1 MILDQN
7 LRLGATG
14 AITSAATYITGT
26 SGTPDVVDLQS
37 NTAYLATVSGSLYTV
52 GQGTQNRD
60 IGEGRDLYVYFSVT
74 TALAGGTNATFQV
87 VASSSSTLASGNVVV
102 GEVGPIVT
110 ASLGLGQ
117 QVAVRVSP
125 QLLGSAGLRYL
136 GAQVVTTGTH
146 SAGAVIADVVMD
158 IQDGKRAYASGFS
171 VA

>member
-1 MILDQN
+1 MYLDQN
-7 LRLGATG
+7 LDLGSTG

-37 NTAYLATVSGSLYTV
+37 NTAYVATVSGTLYTV

-60 IGEGRDLYVYFSVT
+60 IGSGGDLYVVFTVT

-87 VASSSSTLASGNVVV
+87 IASSSSTLASGNVVI
-102 GEVGPIVT
+102 GETGVITT
-110 ASLGLGQ
+110 ANLPLGA
-117 QVAVRVSP
+117 QVAVRINP
-125 QLLGSAGLRYL
+125 LQIGAAGLRYL

-146 SAGAVIADVVMD
+146 TAGAIDANIVMD
-158 IQDGKRAYASGFS
+158 IQDGRRVYASGFT

>member
-7 LRLGATG
+7 LRLGTTG

-37 NTAYLATVSGSLYTV
+37 NTAYAAAVSGTLYTV
-52 GQGTQNRD
+52 SQGTQNRE

-87 VASSSSTLASGNVVV
+87 VVSSSSTLASGNVVV

-117 QVAVRVSP
+117 QVAVRISP

-136 GAQVVTTGTH
+136 GAQVVTVGTH
-146 SAGAVIADVVMD
+146 SAGEIIADIVMD
-158 IQDGKRAYASGFS
+158 IQDGKRAYASGFT